1 MDVQLLL
8 ITDPYGNTTGG
19 LARGF
24 TGYNMFSADLSL
36 DGDKFLDLPG
46 ALFQIGFAVNFGTQ
60 LSQDV
65 VGNTFPIQSSDVAP
79 PGPRLTNLSYTQSL
93 FEDSL
98 SNSQVMAAMPRP

>member
-36 DGDKFLDLPG
+36 DGDKFLDL
-46 ALFQIGFAVNFGTQ
+46 F
-60 LSQDV
+60 
-65 VGNTFPIQSSDVAP
+65 
-79 PGPRLTNLSYTQSL
+79 
-93 FEDSL
+93 
-98 SNSQVMAAMPRP
+98 